1 VCSTSPH
8 EDLRSWDK
16 DRPLIAVGAQ
26 IPHAPGVGQQGSI
39 FRAHLS
45 PEAGPG
51 SRTCVN
57 NVAAWGERSG
67 DPLAVGPDEVR
78 CTSVSFS
85 PGPVS
90 FCEPAAG
97 WPGTVR

>member
-1 VCSTSPH
+1 MCSTSPH
-8 EDLRSWDK
+8 EDLRCWDK

-39 FRAHLS
+39 LRAHLS

-51 SRTCVN
+51 SRACVN
-57 NVAAWGERSG
+57 NVAPCGERSG
-67 DPLAVGPDEVR
+67 DPLAVGPDKVR
-78 CTSVSFS
+78 AASASRPDRS
-85 PGPVS
+85 VS

-97 WPGTVR
+97 WPGAVR